1 MHAPM
6 ARPHSH
12 RSTCWQPGFHNCQ
25 FAQLALALAA
35 CPGPHHYVCVCKQPL
50 SLHRNLQLAPR
61 PTYPWLQPPSLYA
74 LIPSHLTW
82 KHGWRTNNLSICRTF
97 STLLTKD
104 HIMTDIIIQ
113 LFKSLRQYSLPQNPE
128 SPHACILGCPEPLDL
143 GSHPVPTCPITQ
155 VKVFSCWS
163 QSIKSGR
170 SDFFLK
176 CTDTYAWLVASL
188 RIS

>member
-35 CPGPHHYVCVCKQPL
+35 CPGPHHYMCVCKQPL

-61 PTYPWLQPPSLYA
+61 LTYPWLQPPSLYA
-74 LIPSHLTW
+74 LVPSHLTW
-82 KHGWRTNNLSICRTF
+82 KHGWRTNNLSSCRTF
-97 STLLTKD
+97 PTLLTKD

-113 LFKSLRQYSLPQNPE
+113 LFKSLRQYSLPQNPQ
-128 SPHACILGCPEPLDL
+128 SPHACIFGVLTTRPRVTSCANMPHHTSEGLFLLKSVHSLEEVTSSSNVQTPLQ
-143 GSHPVPTCPITQ
+143 G
-155 VKVFSCWS
+155 
-163 QSIKSGR
+163 
-170 SDFFLK
+170 
-176 CTDTYAWLVASL
+176 
-188 RIS
+188 